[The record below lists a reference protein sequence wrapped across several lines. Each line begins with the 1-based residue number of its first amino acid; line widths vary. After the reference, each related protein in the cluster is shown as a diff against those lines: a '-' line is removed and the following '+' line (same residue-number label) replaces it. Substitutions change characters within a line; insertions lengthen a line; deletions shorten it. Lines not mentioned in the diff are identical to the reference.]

1 MTKPGGKNH
10 IPFPT
15 KEQVVEFIE
24 NSSGRISKRE
34 IARAFHI
41 RGDDRKI
48 LKAMLNELKADGQLV
63 RQTGGQLRGSE
74 DLPNVTVCE
83 IIGPDKYGDLVAKPN
98 QWVED
103 SPPPRIYFSV
113 PKSKHAKT
121 LGVGAKVLARLKK
134 LKDEDGV
141 YYQAMAIKI
150 LDTTPTETIMGV
162 FEGGDN
168 GGRVIPTDRKVK
180 KEFIIDKGNT
190 KGATHGTLV
199 LVDEVQG
206 GKPNRQK
213 RGTAIGIVKE
223 CLGDVSAPKAI
234 SLIAIHHHGIPI
246 NFSEEALKEAIEAKP
261 APIKD
266 RVDLRDVPFIT
277 IDPSDARDHD
287 DAMFAEPDD
296 DHQNPDGWHIM
307 VAIADVAH
315 YVKPDGAIDKDAR
328 ERGNSCYFPDR
339 VVPMLPEELSTD
351 LCSLKPGVDR
361 AAMVCHMWL
370 DKDGRKR
377 RHKFERALIK
387 SQENIAYEDVQRAM
401 DGDVSPKA
409 APLLEPILNP
419 LYGAWRAL
427 MKARD
432 YRAPLDL
439 DMPEKRIYLD
449 DMGNVAE
456 IRIRERL
463 DAHRVVEEYM
473 VIANV
478 AAAEELE
485 KHNTRCMYRVHEEPG
500 LDKLEHLR
508 NFLKTLEFSLAKGQV
523 MKPEIFNRIL
533 HKAKDSKYQDLI
545 NTVVLRSQTQAYYSP
560 DNRGHFGLSLPR
572 YAHFTSPI
580 RRYSDLLVHRG
591 LVSAL
596 KLGTDGLTDE
606 NKENMVE
613 IGEAISSTERRAMV
627 AERDSSDRYL
637 AAYLSDQ
644 VGEEFKGRITGVIK
658 FGLFLSL
665 EPTGA
670 DGFIPVSTLLDDY
683 YDHDEAHHCLVG
695 KRHGKKFQLGDM
707 LEVRLKEVEK
717 VTGSLRLELLDSLHL
732 PKNLMRKGRNRGAG
746 KGRGKNKQSRRK

>member
-1 MTKPGGKNH
+1 MTHNKGNKH

-63 RQTGGQLRGSE
+63 RQTGGQLRGAE
-74 DLPNVTVCE
+74 ELPNVTVVVITE
-83 IIGPDKYGDLVAKPN
+83 IDKYGDLVAKPN
-98 QWVED
+98 QWEENTK
-103 SPPPRIYFSV
+103 PPPIYFSV

-121 LGVGAKVLARLKK
+121 LAVGAKVLARLKK
-134 LKDEDGV
+134 LHDEDGI

-150 LDTTPTETIMGV
+150 FDDKPTQSIMGV
-162 FEGGDN
+162 FEGGEN

-180 KEFIIDKGNT
+180 GEFIIDKGNT
-190 KGATHGTLV
+190 KGATNGTLV
-199 LVDEVQG
+199 MIDEVKG
-206 GKPNRQK
+206 LPSRQK
-213 RGTAIGIVKE
+213 RGATQAMVIE

-234 SLIAIHHHGIPI
+234 SLIAIHHHGIPMD
-246 NFSEEALKEAIEAKP
+246 FSEAAIKEAKEAKP
-261 APIKD
+261 APIKG
-266 RVDLRDVPFIT
+266 RVDLRGVPFIT

-296 DHQNPDGWHIM
+296 DHQNPNGWHII
-307 VAIADVAH
+307 VAIADVSH
-315 YVKPDGAIDKDAR
+315 YVTPDSAIDKDAR

-370 DKDGRKR
+370 DEDGRKR
-377 RHKFERALIK
+377 RHRFERALIQ
-387 SQENIAYEDVQRAM
+387 SNENIAYEEVQRAI
-401 DGDVSPKA
+401 DGDISTKA
-409 APLLEPILNP
+409 APLLEPILKP
-419 LYGAWRAL
+419 LYGAWQAL
-427 MKARD
+427 MKARE
-432 YRAPLDL
+432 YRGPLDL

-456 IRIRERL
+456 IKIRERL

-473 VIANV
+473 IIANV

-508 NFLKTLEFSLAKGQV
+508 NFLKTLDFSLAKGQV
-523 MKPEIFNRIL
+523 MKPKIFNRIL
-533 HKAKDSKYQDLI
+533 HKAKESKYQDLI

-560 DNRGHFGLSLPR
+560 DNRGHFGLALPR

-596 KLGTDGLTDE
+596 KMGKDGLSDE

-627 AERDSSDRYL
+627 AERDSTDRYL
-637 AAYLSDQ
+637 AAYLSNQ

-658 FGLFLSL
+658 FGLFLSI

-695 KRHGKKFQLGDM
+695 KRHGKKFQLGDR
-707 LEVRLKEVEK
+707 LDVRLKEVDK
-717 VTGSLRLELLDSLHL
+717 ITGSLRLELLDSFQL
-732 PKNLMRKGRNRGAG
+732 PKNLMRKGRKRGAG
-746 KGRGKNKQSRRK
+746 KGRGGNRQSKRK